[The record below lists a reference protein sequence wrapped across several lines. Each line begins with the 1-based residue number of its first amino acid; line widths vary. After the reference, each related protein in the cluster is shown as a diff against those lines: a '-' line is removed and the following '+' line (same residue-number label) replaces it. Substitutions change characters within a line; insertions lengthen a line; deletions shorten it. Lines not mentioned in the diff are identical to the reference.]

1 MRVILLGPP
10 GSGKGTQAGMLRD
23 KFSIPQISTGDL
35 LRSAVADKT
44 PLGLKAREFM
54 DQGHLV
60 PDALVVDMIRERLQD
75 DDCKEGYV
83 LDGFP
88 RTLLQA
94 EKLDEML
101 ATMGEKIDEV
111 VELEVDQDD
120 ILVRLT
126 GRRTCRG
133 CNAMFHVT
141 LKPPQAEGICDNCG
155 GELYQRDDDN
165 EKTVLNRLVEYEKK
179 TAPVKD
185 YYRRQGSL
193 KTAGGS
199 GSMDEIFERICSL
212 VS

>member
-1 MRVILLGPP
+1 MRLILLGPP
-10 GSGKGTQAGMLRD
+10 GSGKGTQAGLLRD

-35 LRSAVADKT
+35 LRSAVSEKT
-44 PLGLKAREFM
+44 ALGMKAKEFM

-60 PDALVVDMIRERLQD
+60 PDALVVDMIRERLQGE
-75 DDCKEGYV
+75 DCKEGYV

-88 RTLLQA
+88 RTLIQA

-101 ATMGEKIDEV
+101 ASMGEKIDEV

-126 GRRTCRG
+126 GRRTCRS

-141 LKPPQAEGICDNCG
+141 LKPPKVEGVCDCCG

-185 YYRRQGSL
+185 YYRGQGSL

-199 GSMDEIFERICSL
+199 GSMDEIFERICTL